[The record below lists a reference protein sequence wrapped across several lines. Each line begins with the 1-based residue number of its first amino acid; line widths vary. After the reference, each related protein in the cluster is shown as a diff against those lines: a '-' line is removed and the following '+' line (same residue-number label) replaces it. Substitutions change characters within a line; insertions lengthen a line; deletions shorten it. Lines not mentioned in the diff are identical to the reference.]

1 MSNRPGWQILSNCRE
16 KGETMTRKWNA
27 KTRSE
32 DIGHAASKTF
42 DLIIIGG
49 GITGAGIARECALR
63 GISFCLLDKNDF
75 AFGTSSRSSKMFHG
89 GMRYL
94 ASYDFG
100 LVRES
105 TGERNWL
112 RSHLPNL
119 VRPLGFVYPAYE
131 KGKARPFKVW
141 LGVKLYEILS
151 DWLSEYKNYRKSRI
165 FRAEFV
171 EEFEPAIAIEEPELG
186 RMIMAG
192 FYYDNNCDDARV
204 TLETIKES
212 LGYARGDSTAL
223 NYSEVGDYLRDSS
236 GMVRGVKVKDVLSGG
251 AFEVRGRC
259 VVSAAGAW
267 TDETLASANYGEQR
281 IYPTKGVHIV
291 VPNERIGNRNA
302 FSLISLDDNRFFFV
316 LNRYRVSVIGTTDTA
331 YYPESKNLDEPR
343 CRKEDCDYL
352 LRTVNRMFP
361 HAMLTYDD
369 IIAAFAGIRPLIKQ
383 EGAKHESDVSRRH
396 EIFQTKDGVVAI
408 AGGKS
413 TTFRLMAEDL
423 LFYLQKNK
431 FLGQFAKP
439 EYSKRGFSR
448 QPFKVGLARKEF
460 DRIAAEKGLLEAAHP
475 EQLQYLYTQYGRS
488 GIEILEKIRDNPPSG
503 RPLLGGYPHCAAEID
518 FILEHEN
525 APKLIDIL
533 CRRTEAQWMIW
544 HYKQPELAEAVAAIM
559 APYYG
564 WSEETKKA
572 EVDHYIGYVE
582 DNIRFLKEQVITEKV
597 D

>member
-1 MSNRPGWQILSNCRE
+1 MAGKWSAKNRSDDIGI
-16 KGETMTRKWNA
+16 A
-27 KTRSE
+27 KTGSY
-32 DIGHAASKTF
+32 DV
-42 DLIIIGG
+42 IIIGA

-63 GISFCLLDKNDF
+63 GISFCLLDKDDF
-75 AFGTSSRSSKMFHG
+75 AFGTSSRSSKLFHG

-94 ASYDFG
+94 ASKEFG

-112 RSHLPNL
+112 RNHLPNL

-131 KGKARPFKVW
+131 KGKARPFTVW

-151 DWLSEYKNYRKSRI
+151 DWFSEYKNYRKSKI
-165 FRAEFV
+165 FRTEFV
-171 EEFEPAIAIEEPELG
+171 EEFEPAVATEEHDLG

-192 FYYDNNCDDARV
+192 FYYDTNCDDARV

-212 LGYARGDSTAL
+212 IDLDGSKSVAL
-223 NYSEVGDYLRDSS
+223 NYARVENYIKDPAGKVCGT
-236 GMVRGVKVKDVLSGG
+236 VVKDVFSGNT
-251 AFEVRGRC
+251 FEVKGKC
-259 VVSAAGAW
+259 IVSAAGVW
-267 TDETLASANYGEQR
+267 TDQVLAATEYSEQR

-302 FSLISLDDNRFFFV
+302 FSLISFDDDRFFFV
-316 LNRYRVSVIGTTDTA
+316 LKRYRVSVIGTTDTA

-343 CRKEDCDYL
+343 CNKEDCDYL

-369 IIAAFAGIRPLIKQ
+369 IIATFAGIRPLIKQ
-383 EGAKHESDVSRRH
+383 EGAKRESDVSRKH
-396 EIFQTKDGVVAI
+396 QIFQTKDGVVAI

-423 LFYLQKNK
+423 LFYLQKHN
-431 FLGQFAKP
+431 FLGQFSKP
-439 EYSKRGFSR
+439 DYNKRGFSR
-448 QPFKVGLARKEF
+448 QPFKVGLSRKEF
-460 DRIAAEKGLLEAAHP
+460 DDIIAGKGLTKTAHP
-475 EQLQYLYTQYGRS
+475 DQLNYFHTQFGQG

-503 RPLLGGYPHCAAEID
+503 RPLLEDYPHCAAEIN

-544 HYKQPELAEAVAAIM
+544 HYKQPELAAAVADIM
-559 APYYG
+559 ASYYG
-564 WSEETKKA
+564 WSDEAKA
-572 EVDHYIGYVE
+572 AEIKEYLDYVNS
-582 DNIRFLKEQVITEKV
+582 NIHFLKQS
-597 D
+597 